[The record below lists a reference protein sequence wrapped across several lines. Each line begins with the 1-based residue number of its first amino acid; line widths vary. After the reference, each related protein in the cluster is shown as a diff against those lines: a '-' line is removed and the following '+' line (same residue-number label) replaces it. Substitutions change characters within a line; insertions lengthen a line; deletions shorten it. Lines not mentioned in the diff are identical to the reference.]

1 MTIAVLGATGHI
13 GNTIVFFLSKEK
25 EIKLEC
31 FVRNTDKMKSFLQK
45 NGIMENVLIHKIDN
59 FLQCTCDVVINC
71 IGIGQ
76 NEVKDLFE
84 LTEYYDNLIIG
95 YLRKHPNC
103 KYINF
108 SSGAVYGSEFEEAAS
123 TKATKIQPNAL
134 TLDYHTTIIKLNS
147 ELKHRAFSDL
157 FIVDLRLF
165 AFFSRFLKETEHYLM
180 ADIVYALKNGISFI
194 THKEEIVRD
203 YISPQDLVAAV
214 LAVIRTEG
222 TNAVMDLY
230 STKPISKTA
239 LLTLCQKEFQMDV
252 LYDEEAELKIP
263 SGKKINYYTQNYENS
278 FGWYPTYSSKDTI
291 LQELKSILQ

>member
-13 GNTIVFFLSKEK
+13 GNALVYFLSQEK

-31 FVRNTDKMKSFLQK
+31 FVRNTDKMRSFLQK
-45 NGIMENVLIHKIDN
+45 NDIKENVWIHKIDS
-59 FLQCTCDVVINC
+59 FFQCTCDVVINC

-76 NEVKDLFE
+76 NEVKALFE

-95 YLRKHPNC
+95 YLQKHPEC

-108 SSGAVYGSEFEEAAS
+108 SSGAVYGNEFEEAAG
-123 TKATKIQPNAL
+123 TKETKIWPNAL

-157 FIVDLRLF
+157 FIIDLRLF

-180 ADIVYALKNGISFI
+180 ADIVYALKNGIPFV

-203 YISPQDLVAAV
+203 YISPQDLAAAV
-214 LAVIRTEG
+214 LKVIKAEG
-222 TNAVMDLY
+222 TNTSMDLY

-239 LLTLCQKEFQMDV
+239 LLTLCQEEFQMDI
-252 LYDEEAELKIP
+252 LYNEETELKMP
-263 SGKKINYYTQNYENS
+263 SGKKINYYTKNYENC

-291 LQELKSILQ
+291 LQELEIILS